1 MPGFKIGT
9 THNKNLKKQNISIL
23 WSMGISQSDASLS
36 LLRKQLP
43 VHMCIYVRIYMN
55 ATDYILKKK
64 LTFNCRTHFKY
75 ANYTQ
80 ILLLLVLNRQRSPNN
95 KARESLAGHH

>member
-9 THNKNLKKQNISIL
+9 THNLKKQNISIL

-55 ATDYILKKK
+55 ATDYVSKRKSNIQL
-64 LTFNCRTHFKY
+64 
-75 ANYTQ
+75 
-80 ILLLLVLNRQRSPNN
+80 
-95 KARESLAGHH
+95 